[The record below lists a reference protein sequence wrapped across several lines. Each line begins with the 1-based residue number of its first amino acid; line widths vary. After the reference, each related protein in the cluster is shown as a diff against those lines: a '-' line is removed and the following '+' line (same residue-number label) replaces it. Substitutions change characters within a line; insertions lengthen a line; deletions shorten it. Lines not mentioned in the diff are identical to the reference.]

1 MKKSQIYSMIVLV
14 WLLLLM
20 GSTFT
25 QAATPNYVGIQA
37 NDTFEWSTT
46 YDEDPLEDFYEDL
59 EEAGEISGA
68 QLEYLEE
75 ALDVQ
80 EDLVKAKI
88 VILDVNDE
96 ETEPWGEEGV
106 KITYNYYLMEEDEEY
121 ELEKQDETFGIWKY
135 DDDIY
140 GDDHN
145 FATDEDYPFIQNTFH
160 FFEFNWDD
168 DQNDPNPEEHEIWK
182 FIEGENPWFIS
193 TKVDWGEVV
202 EELEDEYEDDLDYD
216 DVSIR
221 REKDANKL
229 YITLDEDEDDEVEAE
244 KWIVEY
250 DDNGV
255 LMHYEWQYDGDPIV
269 IVQTQVS
276 QIREFI
282 SDNMIWIII
291 GAIGIVAVIIV
302 IIVLIKRR

>member
-1 MKKSQIYSMIVLV
+1 MKKLQIYSMILLV

-25 QAATPNYVGIQA
+25 QAATPKYVGIQA
-37 NDTFEWSTT
+37 KDTFEWSTT

-145 FATDEDYPFIQNTFH
+145 FATDEFGFSTYH

-168 DQNDPNPEEHEIWK
+168 DQNDPNPDEHEIWK

-229 YITLDEDEDDEVEAE
+229 YITLDEDEDDDVEAE

>member
-1 MKKSQIYSMIVLV
+1 MS
-14 WLLLLM
+14 
-20 GSTFT
+20 STFT
-25 QAATPNYVGIQA
+25 QAATPKYVGIQA
-37 NDTFEWSTT
+37 NDTFEWNTT

-59 EEAGEISGA
+59 EEAGYISEA
-68 QLEYLEE
+68 TLEYWEE
-75 ALDVQ
+75 AIEVE

-88 VILDVNDE
+88 TILDVNDE
-96 ETEPWGEEGV
+96 ETDPWGEDGV

-121 ELEKQDETFGIWKY
+121 DLEKQDETFGIWKY
-135 DDDIY
+135 DEDIY
-140 GDDHN
+140 GDEKN
-145 FATDEDYPFIQNTFH
+145 FATDEFGLCTYH
-160 FFEFNWDD
+160 FFEFRWDAD
-168 DQNDPNPEEHEIWK
+168 TDGPLDEHEQWK
-182 FIEGENPWFIS
+182 FVEGENPWFIS
-193 TKVDWGEVV
+193 TKVDWKEVV
-202 EELEDEYEDDLDYD
+202 EELEDKYEDDYDYD